1 MGAIFDAM
9 CAFFEEDEWT
19 GVAQGRIENTLLP
32 QYQGQNGHWS
42 CIAFA
47 AEEQKQF
54 AFYSILSVNVPDDL
68 RGYVAEFMHR
78 LNYGLLI
85 GNFEM
90 DFNDGE
96 IRFKTSIDVE
106 GGELTF
112 ELARNTVYANVL
124 QFDQYLATIYAVLH
138 GGLSVEEALAQLGR

>member
-1 MGAIFDAM
+1 MGAIYDAM
-9 CAFFEEDEWT
+9 CAFFEEDEWA
-19 GVAQGRIENTLLP
+19 VMEGRIENTLMP
-32 QYQGQNGHWS
+32 QYQGQNGRWS

-54 AFYSILSVNVPDDL
+54 AFYSIVPVNATEEMTS
-68 RGYVAEFMHR
+68 YVAEFVHR
-78 LNYGLLI
+78 INYGLLI
-85 GNFEM
+85 GNFEF

-106 GGELTF
+106 GSELTF

-124 QFDQYLATIYAVLH
+124 QFDQYLPAIYGILH
-138 GGLSVEEALAQLGR
+138 GGLSMEDALAKAGR

>member
-1 MGAIFDAM
+1 MGAIYDAM
-9 CAFFEEDEWT
+9 CAFFEEDEWAVME
-19 GVAQGRIENTLLP
+19 GQIENTLMP
-32 QYQGQNGHWS
+32 QYQGQNGRWS

-54 AFYSILSVNVPDDL
+54 AFYSIVPVNAKEEM
-68 RGYVAEFMHR
+68 RSYVAE
-78 LNYGLLI
+78 LVLGINYGLLI
-85 GNFEM
+85 GNFEF

-106 GGELTF
+106 GSELTF

-124 QFDQYLATIYAVLH
+124 QFDQYLPAIYGMLH
-138 GGLSVEEALAQLGR
+138 GGLNMEDALAKAGR